1 MSAWNDFND
10 AEDQNLFD
18 VIPAGTLVKVRL
30 SIRPGGYNEPTMG
43 WNDGYATCNDV
54 TGAVYLNSEFVVLDG
69 PYARRKVWTLIG
81 LHSPKRTELGQ
92 YGPDTGAGYFTVGRG
107 IRSDDRSP
115 QAQKA
120 RQIQTF
126 AELDGLEFVARVAV
140 EPDQQGGEK
149 NVIKAAVTPEHK
161 QYGQLMGVV
170 VNQAP
175 VNTVQQQPA
184 AQAQQGEQAQFPSEP
199 PSWA

>member
-43 WNDGYATCNDV
+43 WNDGYATRNDV

-81 LHSPKRTELGQ
+81 LHSPKGPNWANMGRTLVRGILQ
-92 YGPDTGAGYFTVGRG
+92 SARG

-126 AELDGLEFVARVAV
+126 AELDGLEFIARVVV

-149 NVIKAAVTPEHK
+149 KCHQGGSDA
-161 QYGQLMGVV
+161 G
-170 VNQAP
+170 
-175 VNTVQQQPA
+175 
-184 AQAQQGEQAQFPSEP
+184 AQAVWPTDGCCRQSGTGQYSAAATGSTASTG
-199 PSWA
+199 

>member
-18 VIPAGTLVKVRL
+18 VIPAGTLLKVRMSL
-30 SIRPGGYNEPTMG
+30 KPGGYNEPAMG
-43 WNDGYATCNDV
+43 WNDGYATRNDT
-54 TGAVYLNSEFVVLDG
+54 TGAVYLNAEFVVLEG

-81 LHSPKRTELGQ
+81 LHSPKGPNWANMGRTLVRGILQ
-92 YGPDTGAGYFTVGRG
+92 SARG

-149 NVIKAAVTPEHK
+149 NVVKAAVTPEHN

-184 AQAQQGEQAQFPSEP
+184 AQPQQGGQPSFPSEP